1 MPHAT
6 GDDEH
11 SAPNDQY
18 RADLGMLG
26 HTTEQQL
33 QVSLPLPESRFA
45 IVDDCLRFRRQCVT
59 RSVKS
64 LLSRIEYAL
73 TSRTSP
79 QHPEIR
85 ERERRAELAHE
96 LSQAANRSI
105 EEAFRRAIHEED
117 PSDLHHNVDAILAL
131 GEVVCRLGALP
142 ANLRVGQLSFLLHR
156 RHGLS

>member
-45 IVDDCLRFRRQCVT
+45 MVDGFLKFRRQCVT
-59 RSVKS
+59 RSVETEAEQTRVCTE
-64 LLSRIEYAL
+64 LTHRTTASRDQRART
-73 TSRTSP
+73 TS
-79 QHPEIR
+79 
-85 ERERRAELAHE
+85 
-96 LSQAANRSI
+96 
-105 EEAFRRAIHEED
+105 
-117 PSDLHHNVDAILAL
+117 
-131 GEVVCRLGALP
+131 
-142 ANLRVGQLSFLLHR
+142 
-156 RHGLS
+156 